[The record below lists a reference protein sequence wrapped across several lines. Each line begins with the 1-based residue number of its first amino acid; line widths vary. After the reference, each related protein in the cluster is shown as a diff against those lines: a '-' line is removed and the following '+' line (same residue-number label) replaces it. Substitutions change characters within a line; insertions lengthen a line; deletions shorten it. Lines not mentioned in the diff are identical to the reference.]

1 MRVTVANIEAKKKT
15 ALATGNSRLMREAE
29 SELDEI
35 IILAPR
41 LAAIYFDTGMTL
53 QDLRVL
59 AKSSKVPRLL
69 QKSVK
74 RTLSAYEKST
84 YEIAQLSNL
93 IYTLKQMRRGKP

>member
-1 MRVTVANIEAKKKT
+1 
-15 ALATGNSRLMREAE
+15 
-29 SELDEI
+29 
-35 IILAPR
+35 
-41 LAAIYFDTGMTL
+41 MTL

-59 AKSSKVPRLL
+59 AKSWRVPRLL

-93 IYTLKQMRRGKP
+93 IYTLKQMGRGKP